1 MSTLGAISRSLTL
14 ALGEE
19 GMVGRKDLVNL
30 YDVQTKAGE
39 FVAADGTIHQAGID
53 DGDENIGFSI

>member
-1 MSTLGAISRSLTL
+1 MGGDGKERL
-14 ALGEE
+14 E

-39 FVAADGTIHQAGID
+39 FVAADGTMRQAGID
-53 DGDENIGFSI
+53 EATITADSQFEPK

>member
-1 MSTLGAISRSLTL
+1 MNTLHAISSSLTL

-39 FVAADGTIHQAGID
+39 FVASDGTLRQAGLD
-53 DGDENIGFSI
+53 DGDDNSGFSL